1 MDAHVGLH
9 DDGQF
14 VADMAVDAV
23 KSLEFFV
30 VTVLVGIMFLP
41 LFAYGLM
48 VTVWNALMTVD
59 WSAGSHYVSEA
70 RYDEHLRRVNT

>member
-14 VADMAVDAV
+14 VADMAVDVA
-23 KSLEFFV
+23 KGIGFFV

-48 VTVWNALMTVD
+48 VTVWNALKSVD
-59 WSAGSHYVSEA
+59 WSAGQYVAETHYEG
-70 RYDEHLRRVNT
+70 RLNRVNT